1 MARFLPAQEF
11 YASKSEIQLLPFRFE
26 RGAAGEYLVSNM
38 VGDFVLLSSDEFM
51 RLTEVR
57 LAPGDG
63 LYEKAYASHLITRAG
78 QTAQLQILGTRL
90 RSRMAFLREPSVL
103 HLFVVTLRCEH
114 SCPYCQVSRQST
126 DRVRFDMSDET
137 AQRALAIAL
146 ESPATFIKIE
156 FQGGEPLL
164 NFPLITKI
172 VEAAKRDAAR
182 IGKTVEFVIASN
194 LALLND
200 EILGYCK
207 AHDVHL
213 STSLDGPADLH
224 NKNRP
229 RPGGNSYEL
238 AVKGIRAAQQVLGKH
253 GIGALMTTTEASLNR
268 VEEIVDEYVSLGL
281 EGIFLRPLSPYGF
294 AVKTKQIQKYDA
306 SRWLDFYNRG
316 LRYILDL
323 NRRGT
328 RFDEFYTSLI
338 LTRMLTDR
346 STGYVDLRSP
356 AGIGLGALVYNY
368 DGRVFASDEGRML
381 AEMGDETFMLGHV
394 NDATYRSVMLSSKLV
409 QQVAASLSQCAPEC
423 HQCVYESHCGADP
436 VYHHATQADPL
447 GIKPISAF
455 CARQKGVMGT
465 LIDLLHNSPDDAVIL
480 RRWANA

>member
-1 MARFLPAQEF
+1 
-11 YASKSEIQLLPFRFE
+11 
-26 RGAAGEYLVSNM
+26 
-38 VGDFVLLSSDEFM
+38 
-51 RLTEVR
+51 
-57 LAPGDG
+57 
-63 LYEKAYASHLITRAG
+63 
-78 QTAQLQILGTRL
+78 
-90 RSRMAFLREPSVL
+90 
-103 HLFVVTLRCEH
+103 
-114 SCPYCQVSRQST
+114 
-126 DRVRFDMSDET
+126 MSDDT

-146 ESPATFIKIE
+146 ESPAPFIKIE

-172 VEAAKRDAAR
+172 VEAAKLDAAR
-182 IGKTVEFVIASN
+182 IGKKVEFVIASN
-194 LALLND
+194 LALLD
-200 EILGYCK
+200 DAVLAYCK
-207 AHDVHL
+207 ANDILL

-238 AVKGIRAAQQVLGKH
+238 AVKGIRAAQQTLGKDRV
-253 GIGALMTTTEASLNR
+253 GALMTTTEASLDR
-268 VEEIVDEYVSLGL
+268 IEEIIDEYVALGL
-281 EGIFLRPLSPYGF
+281 DGIFLRPLSPYGF

-306 SRWLDFYNRG
+306 KRWLDFYTRG
-316 LRYILDL
+316 LRYILNL

-328 RFDEFYTSLI
+328 KFVEFYTALV
-338 LTRMLTDR
+338 LARMLTDR
-346 STGYVDLRSP
+346 PTGYVDLRSP

-381 AEMGDETFMLGHV
+381 AEMGDDTFLLGRV
-394 NDATYRSVMLSSKLV
+394 KDATYRSLVLSDKLV

-447 GIKPISAF
+447 GMKPLSAF

-465 LIDLLHNSPDDAVIL
+465 VIDLLHNSPDDAVIL
-480 RRWANA
+480 RRWGMA